1 MIYENSFIL
10 VADEALSESG
20 FFEEIDRWRAA
31 NQDSDKKEYKNNMLT
46 DIEYD
51 RMKDCLDI
59 IENTD
64 DYDEYSKAFNRF
76 CYFCHIVPRGVILYK
91 YELKRSPKRDRNSL
105 YVKYTYNTKRMTL
118 PEGTALYHMSK
129 VGGIT
134 ELKPF
139 FRGKAARGYKY
150 DKPRIY
156 LTIRKNMPKIMADY
170 KVGEKMHMYLVKEPI
185 KDVFVDPLLW
195 GYASGAVYV
204 ETNKPIKVE
213 EITDKNKAEEI
224 KEKNDKALDESYALL
239 EDMEGEV
246 PFDINS
252 FFNFVNETGLIIES
266 VE

>member
-1 MIYENSFIL
+1 MIYENSYIL
-10 VADEALSESG
+10 VADEALVESG

-31 NQDSDKKEYKNNMLT
+31 NQDSDKKEYKNNMVT

-59 IENTD
+59 IETTE
-64 DYDEYSKAFNRF
+64 DYEEYSKAFNRF
-76 CYFCHIVPRGVILYK
+76 CYFCHIVPRGVILVK
-91 YELKRSPKRDRNSL
+91 YELKRSPKRDKNSL

-129 VGGIT
+129 VAGIT

-139 FRGKAARGYKY
+139 FRGKAAKGYKY

-170 KVGEKMHMYLVKEPI
+170 KAGEKMHMYLVKEPI
-185 KDVFVDPLLW
+185 KDVFVDPMLW
-195 GYASGAVYV
+195 GYVSGAVYV

-213 EITDKNKAEEI
+213 EITDKNKAAEI
-224 KEKNDKALDESYALL
+224 KEKNDKALEESCVLL
-239 EDMEGEV
+239 EEVEGEI
-246 PFDINS
+246 PFDIDHFS
-252 FFNFVNETGLIIES
+252 NFINESGLIIES
-266 VE
+266 IE